1 MESKRVVE
9 SKNYS
14 LPKPIVIQRAKTKA
28 KKLRK
33 VGEEDD
39 RFQFEYKISLGK
51 LNISIDKTC
60 IRVLTVIFVI
70 ASFIMKK
77 VYVAI

>member
-1 MESKRVVE
+1 M
-9 SKNYS
+9 
-14 LPKPIVIQRAKTKA
+14 PKPIVIQRAKTKA

-39 RFQFEYKISLGK
+39 RFQFDYKISLGK

-60 IRVLTVIFVI
+60 SIRVLTVIFVI